1 MRLLS
6 VPTLP
11 LILSLAVPVTARSQD
26 PASCVFDTAARI
38 RPDTLILGLT
48 PAKRDAS
55 RELLA
60 DYLSAAEAIREQFNR
75 PAMLRLPFA
84 ARVVGRKPTTLP
96 GSYAP
101 YGLHGFVRFQLDTT
115 GRLTNAA
122 IVVSTASPDIAE
134 GIGAAVE
141 RADSVYAFPPPSKS
155 LRRENG
161 EITLR
166 FVDTVD
172 TKDPS
177 VALLR
182 LIIPTVPVDD
192 DPAVLSYPTQDDLAP
207 QIGGAR
213 VTTTHARVLLEFII
227 GTDSL
232 IAPNSLEV
240 LESPSTT
247 LASRAIEDL
256 KTARFRPARIG
267 RCVVPALV
275 RFPVDMVNRASI
287 TVPVQRGP

>member
-1 MRLLS
+1 MRWL
-6 VPTLP
+6 TALP
-11 LILSLAVPVTARSQD
+11 LTLSLAVPVTALPQGQA
-26 PASCVFDTAARI
+26 PCAFDTAARI
-38 RPDTLILGLT
+38 RPDTVILGLA

-75 PAMLRLPFA
+75 RTMLRLPFA
-84 ARVVGRKPTTLP
+84 ARVVGRNPKKLP

-115 GRLTNAA
+115 VKLTNTA
-122 IVVSTASPDIAE
+122 IVASSASPDIAE
-134 GIGAAVE
+134 GIVAAVE

-161 EITLR
+161 EIALR

-177 VALLR
+177 VALVR

-192 DPAVLSYPTQDDLAP
+192 DPAVLHYPTQDDLSP
-207 QIGGAR
+207 QVGGAR
-213 VTTTHARVLLEFII
+213 MTTTHARVLLEFII
-227 GTDSL
+227 GTDSVV
-232 IAPNSLEV
+232 APGSLQV
-240 LESPSTT
+240 LESPSSI
-247 LASRAIEDL
+247 LASRAVDGL
-256 KTARFRPARIG
+256 KTARFRPGKSA
-267 RCVVPALV
+267 PASF
-275 RFPVDMVNRASI
+275 RHSCDCRWTSI
-287 TVPVQRGP
+287 APT